1 MTEPERLTIGVACLI
16 RSGPFLVLEVQ
27 KSHKWSRT
35 PEGVRVGI
43 GCIGGALEPGES
55 PVEALQRECREEIG
69 CEVRLRPAAQT
80 WLRTRAEPARQVG
93 WTEGG
98 PRPALIWEGEGIPGG
113 VVPVYLGEAAGEVNP
128 ADLPALLLAPPAL
141 VRELLRSPHTFGAYL
156 QADGRARE
164 REAIPPTALL
174 DLKGTLAAL
183 RALEAERPGLA
194 ETMLSE
200 VMSG

>member
-1 MTEPERLTIGVACLI
+1 MTAPERFHIGVACLI

-69 CEVRLRPAAQT
+69 CDVRIRPAAQT
-80 WLRTRAEPARQVG
+80 WLCTRAEPARQVG
-93 WTEGG
+93 WTEDG

-113 VVPVYLGEAAGEVNP
+113 VVPVYLGEAAGEVSP

-141 VRELLRSPHTFGAYL
+141 VRELLRGPHTFGAYL
-156 QADGRARE
+156 QAGGQARE
-164 REAIPPTALL
+164 REAIPPEAVLEL
-174 DLKGTLAAL
+174 RGTLAAL
-183 RALEAERPGLA
+183 QAMGSANPGLLDG
-194 ETMLSE
+194 MLGS
-200 VMSG
+200 V